1 MSKAGQGENKTMA
14 IGAGFTTMLTLMRR
28 HWVITLFLLGS
39 LIGLWWF
46 IHGRQGEKTEI
57 PAVKADNRV
66 LAEGIVFP
74 VKYAQMVMPVDGTIG
89 EISVKEGDKVQA
101 GQPLIRLVR
110 QDYEARV
117 GSASADVARSA
128 ALLEQARVNLADA
141 ERELQRQEQLAS
153 IGAVSRQQLDQARTT
168 MARNRA
174 AVAQAQADMLT
185 QQGRL
190 TEAGG
195 QLDKTE
201 LKAPIGGS
209 VAYLDVKPGEHA
221 TIGTVLIRLA
231 DESEWEVRSDDLTEL
246 SIAKIRVGDAVSLTF
261 DGIPGLEIPG
271 KVKFIRPFG
280 EKKRGDITYTV
291 TVIPEPWDERLRWN
305 MTAQMAILPSR

>member
-1 MSKAGQGENKTMA
+1 MA
-14 IGAGFTTMLTLMRR
+14 IGARLITMAALMRR
-28 HWVITLFLLGS
+28 HWLITLILFGA
-39 LIGLWWF
+39 LIGLGWF
-46 IHGRQGEKTEI
+46 LNGRQGDKIEI

-89 EISVKEGDKVQA
+89 EISVKEGDQVQA

-141 ERELQRQEQLAS
+141 ERELQRQEQLAA

-168 MARNRA
+168 LARNRA

-201 LKAPIGGS
+201 LKAPISGS

-231 DESEWEVRSDDLTEL
+231 DNSEWEVRSDDLTEL

-291 TVIPEPWDERLRWN
+291 TVVPERWDERLRWN

>member
-1 MSKAGQGENKTMA
+1 MRT
-14 IGAGFTTMLTLMRR
+14 FMRR
-28 HWVITLFLLGS
+28 HWLMSLFLLGA
-39 LIGLWWF
+39 LIGLGWF
-46 IHGRQGEKTEI
+46 LTGRQGDKTEI

-89 EISVKEGDKVQA
+89 EISVKEGDQVQA
-101 GQPLIRLVR
+101 GQSLIRLVR

-141 ERELQRQEQLAS
+141 ERELQRQEQLAA

-190 TEAGG
+190 DEAGG
-195 QLDKTE
+195 QLEKTE
-201 LKAPIGGS
+201 LKAPISGN

-231 DESEWEVRSDDLTEL
+231 DESAWEVRSDDLTEL
-246 SIAKIRVGDAVSLTF
+246 SIAKIRVGGAVSLTF
-261 DGIPGLEIPG
+261 DGIPGLDIPG

-291 TVIPEPWDERLRWN
+291 TVAPERWDERLRWN
-305 MTAQMAILPSR
+305 MTAQMAISPSR